1 MYNDSVKKILM
12 FAVVFGII
20 SSLWFYH
27 ALSPVDASSSKNV
40 PVNIEQGSSLSAIA
54 SELSDAAL
62 IRSPLAFTIYAR
74 ITGNAASLQAG
85 VFSLSPSMS
94 TRGIIEMLVSG
105 KSQEF
110 SVTIPEGFTV
120 ADIDRLLASKGL
132 GKEGDIVDCAFHCDF
147 STFEFLPTP
156 ILNPSPKGGGETGL
170 RVGSR
175 LEGYL
180 FPDTYSMSPSDYVPK
195 FFLERMLGNFRKRIV
210 TPYAS
215 EAKREGM
222 TFGGFVTMA
231 SLVEAESRHA
241 EERAFIAGILWKR
254 LQNRVVLG
262 VDATTRYVLGKRT
275 ESLTKADVETDSPYN
290 TRRRQGLPPS
300 PICNGGESSF
310 LAALRPKD
318 SKYWYYLHDPKGVIH
333 YAVTNDEHNLNKAR
347 YLPR

>member
-1 MYNDSVKKILM
+1 MKKAFL
-12 FAVVFGII
+12 FLLAVGAL
-20 SSLWFYH
+20 SSIWFSY
-27 ALSPVDASSSKNV
+27 ALSPVDAGSSKNV
-40 PVNIEQGSSLSAIA
+40 PVSIEQGSSLSAIS

-85 VFSLSPSMS
+85 VFPLSPAMS
-94 TRGIIEMLVSG
+94 TREIVETLVSG

-147 STFEFLPTP
+147 STFEFLPEKAAGTREQE
-156 ILNPSPKGGGETGL
+156 I
-170 RVGSR
+170 GSR

-180 FPDTYSMSPSDYVPK
+180 FPDTYSMSPADYVPK

-215 EAKREGM
+215 EAKSEGM

-275 ESLTKADVETDSPYN
+275 EPLTKADVETDSPYN

-300 PICNGGESSF
+300 PIANAGESSF

-318 SKYWYYLHDPKGVIH
+318 SKYWYYLHDPKGIIH
-333 YAVTNDEHNLNKAR
+333 YAVTNDEHNLNKAK
-347 YLPR
+347 YLR

>member
-1 MYNDSVKKILM
+1 MKKAFL
-12 FAVVFGII
+12 FLLAVGALSAI
-20 SSLWFYH
+20 WFSY
-27 ALSPVDASSSKNV
+27 ALSPVDADSSKNV
-40 PVNIEQGSSLSAIA
+40 PMSIEQGSSLSAIA
-54 SELSDAAL
+54 SELSGAAL
-62 IRSPLAFTIYAR
+62 IRSSLAFTIYAR

-85 VFSLSPSMS
+85 VFSLNAAMS
-94 TRGIIEMLVSG
+94 TKEIIETLVSG

-132 GKEGDIVDCAFHCDF
+132 GKEGDIVDCAFRCDF
-147 STFEFLPTP
+147 STFEFLPEKAAGMREQG
-156 ILNPSPKGGGETGL
+156 I
-170 RVGSR
+170 GSR

-180 FPDTYSMSPSDYVPK
+180 FPDTYSMSSADYVPK

-222 TFGGFVTMA
+222 TFAGFVAMA
-231 SLVEAESRHA
+231 SLVEAESRHP

-275 ESLTKADVETDSPYN
+275 EPLTKADVETDSPYN
-290 TRRRQGLPPS
+290 TRRKQSLPPS
-300 PICNGGESSF
+300 PICNAGESSF

-318 SKYWYYLHDPKGVIH
+318 SKYWYYLHDQKGIIH
-333 YAVTNDEHNLNKAR
+333 YAITNDEHNVNKAKYIR
-347 YLPR
+347 